1 MWYVATISPLQ
12 QTRLGSTCFEKVFM
26 KRDNGQ
32 WTNNIPFGLGSNN
45 GGAQLTL
52 PQSPVMMQIVCNE
65 AEWPHEQV
73 PNIKYTLEYKEKQL
87 HVKLQNLSNK
97 F

>member
-1 MWYVATISPLQ
+1 
-12 QTRLGSTCFEKVFM
+12 M

-65 AEWPHEQV
+65 AE
-73 PNIKYTLEYKEKQL
+73 
-87 HVKLQNLSNK
+87 
-97 F
+97 